1 MTVDVDVPP
10 LGVRCYYR
18 TLSMCTFENCVVLF
32 FDYIRTFCSVRYQFR
47 AGIYIRHIICVKV
60 CLTLHIYY
68 IEISAVVRCCTDYG
82 VRCVRTTVIRDGPY
96 YLRIPY
102 VEKIV

>member
-47 AGIYIRHIICVKV
+47 AGIYIRHIICVKKYV
-60 CLTLHIYY
+60 SHYTY
-68 IEISAVVRCCTDYG
+68 IISKFLQWYG
-82 VRCVRTTVIRDGPY
+82 VVRTTEYGVYG
-96 YLRIPY
+96 LR
-102 VEKIV
+102 